1 MKSLEA
7 SPEAKPNVILLA
19 LEFVGEKFCKTIV
32 LGSYLLRNA
41 RILNVVFEVMLS
53 ERVAGGEIGP
63 TLGGALVGSEPSVVY
78 HMSAATVWQSIVN
91 PAALS
96 PKITGLAALKMKR
109 AWMIELLGRPN
120 WKLMA
125 LTVVSGCRA
134 ITEGGT
140 WSGNSPS

>member
-63 TLGGALVGSEPSVVY
+63 TLGGALVGSEPS
-78 HMSAATVWQSIVN
+78 
-91 PAALS
+91 ALY
-96 PKITGLAALKMKR
+96 PKITGLATLKMNR
-109 AWMIELLGRPN
+109 AWMIELLGRPD

-125 LTVVSGCRA
+125 LTVTSGCVA
-134 ITEGGT
+134 MMEGGT

>member
-1 MKSLEA
+1 M
-7 SPEAKPNVILLA
+7 
-19 LEFVGEKFCKTIV
+19 
-32 LGSYLLRNA
+32 
-41 RILNVVFEVMLS
+41 
-53 ERVAGGEIGP
+53 
-63 TLGGALVGSEPSVVY
+63 VY

-125 LTVVSGCRA
+125 LTVMSGCRA